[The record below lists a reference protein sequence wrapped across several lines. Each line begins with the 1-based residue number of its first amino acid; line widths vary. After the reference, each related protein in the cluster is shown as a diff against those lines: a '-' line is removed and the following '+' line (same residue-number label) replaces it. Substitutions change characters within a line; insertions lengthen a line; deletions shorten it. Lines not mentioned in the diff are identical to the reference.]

1 MAKVGISKLHYA
13 IIDSSH
19 EDSPTSN
26 PTYGTIKAPNCGIV
40 SADVSVDSNK
50 VSLYADNMV
59 WESETSMGD
68 INLSLDLADL
78 PLEVQADLLGHTY
91 SSTDHTLIKK
101 SSDTAPYVAVG
112 FEFLLAGS
120 KKLAVWLYKGKFAEP
135 NMNGQTKGENTEY
148 QTNEISGIFAAL
160 KGGGDNTGRW
170 LYAQEFGSSA
180 STDSFYTSVPLA
192 AYTPPNN

>member
-13 IIDSSH
+13 AIST
-19 EDSPTSN
+19 EDTPTSN
-26 PTYGTIKAPNCGIV
+26 PVYGTIKAPNCGIV
-40 SADVSVDSNK
+40 SAEVTTDSNK

-59 WESETSMGD
+59 WESEVSMGD

-91 SSTDHTLIKK
+91 DSTEKTLIKK

-112 FEFLLAGS
+112 FEFLMAGG
-120 KKLAVWLYKGKFAEP
+120 KKLAVWLYKGKFSEP

-148 QTNEISGIFAAL
+148 QTNETSAIFAAL
-160 KGGGDNTGRW
+160 KGAGDNTGRW
-170 LYAQEFGSSA
+170 LYAKEFDA
-180 STDSFYTSVPLA
+180 NAATDSFYTSVPLA
-192 AYTPPNN
+192 AVTQ